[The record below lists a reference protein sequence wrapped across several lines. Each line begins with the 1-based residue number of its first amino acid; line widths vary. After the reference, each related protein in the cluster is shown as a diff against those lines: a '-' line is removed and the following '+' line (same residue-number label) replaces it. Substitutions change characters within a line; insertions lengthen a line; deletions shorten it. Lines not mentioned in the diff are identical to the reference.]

1 MTVAYPRLTP
11 CHPAGKTFELWNLLP
26 RYVHPAVMQAA
37 EAGCVACYTEI
48 PTDDVA
54 LQVGQRGDDMSN
66 SKNPEEIDVEFSQYY
81 LVSGEYKQVPTR
93 FLCSHVFCLVKL

>member
-37 EAGCVACYTEI
+37 EAGCVASYTEI

-66 SKNPEEIDVEFSQYY
+66 SKETLRKLMLNSHNITWYQGSI
-81 LVSGEYKQVPTR
+81 SK
-93 FLCSHVFCLVKL
+93 FLPDFCAHMSSVW